1 MREVSRSPR
10 GSTPVSSVSKRSGAR
25 SGSKLATVQ
34 GVVHEYAIAPAP
46 SGLSTKPPTLAPT
59 SGRMPPEPPAPTPTS
74 HAPAHAPAH
83 INNGH
88 DEIVLRVLVAVE
100 GNDSRNVTVDSAAR
114 QDPGPVAAVLLLLP
128 ERHPDRDVAAHR
140 PVASTDD
147 PRAAVGPHGHAAAA
161 DDLGRGGGHTAGA
174 FRRRLSATLE
184 VKLVAR
190 ALSAR
195 SWSRR
200 IDVGE
205 TLISGSSFVC
215 GRVNRNARP
224 KNGRTDESQSLVAT
238 DPSHDCGER
247 LLTPT
252 RLRAAPQ
259 TDGNVE

>member
-1 MREVSRSPR
+1 MTLRPTARWQALTTRERLSVHMVTRLPR
-10 GSTPVSSVSKRSGAR
+10 M
-25 SGSKLATVQ
+25 
-34 GVVHEYAIAPAP
+34 
-46 SGLSTKPPTLAPT
+46 T
-59 SGRMPPEPPAPTPTS
+59 S
-74 HAPAHAPAH
+74 
-83 INNGH
+83 
-88 DEIVLRVLVAVE
+88 
-100 GNDSRNVTVDSAAR
+100 
-114 QDPGPVAAVLLLLP
+114 VAAEGTRQV
-128 ERHPDRDVAAHR
+128 RFGAA
-140 PVASTDD
+140 
-147 PRAAVGPHGHAAAA
+147 
-161 DDLGRGGGHTAGA
+161 
-174 FRRRLSATLE
+174 SATLE
-184 VKLVAR
+184 VKLAAR

-252 RLRAAPQ
+252 RVRAAPQ